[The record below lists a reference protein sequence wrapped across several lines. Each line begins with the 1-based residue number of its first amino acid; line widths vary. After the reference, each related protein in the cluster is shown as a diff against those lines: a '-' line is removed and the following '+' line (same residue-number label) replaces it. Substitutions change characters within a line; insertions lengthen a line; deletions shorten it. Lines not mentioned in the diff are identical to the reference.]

1 MQNVADWIKR
11 AYMIH
16 GVNKSRCLQ
25 CVRCGVILVAGS
37 CRHWM
42 EVCQDE
48 AVDELL
54 WGRGHSAA
62 SLQHHPEP
70 QVGLVPDA
78 VAEETSVQK
87 DEVQTAWNY
96 RHSWSEFGVRSTGA
110 MFSLKLVLDTFLLQ
124 KCPKLTINKL
134 GHAGLAAAR
143 INRPKTSAVW
153 QPKNEKL
160 SFFKKLNCYYLCSQS
175 CERSGPEPLC

>member
-1 MQNVADWIKR
+1 
-11 AYMIH
+11 MIH
-16 GVNKSRCLQ
+16 GVNKSLCLQ
-25 CVRCGVILVAGS
+25 SVRSGVILVAGS

-96 RHSWSEFGVRSTGA
+96 RHSWSEFGVRSTGT

-124 KCPKLTINKL
+124 KCPKLTINKR
-134 GHAGLAAAR
+134 GRAGLAAAR

-153 QPKNEKL
+153 QPKKEKL
-160 SFFKKLNCYYLCSQS
+160 PFFKKLNCYYLCSQS
-175 CERSGPEPLC
+175 CERSGPEPFC